1 MADADGR
8 IIPLVEDD
16 QGEGIKDFI
25 DDPNDVLKKLYEK
38 EEQIN
43 ANARIKETLEK
54 GKADSE
60 MLEIINNKLDR
71 LLYIFGDYKLI
82 NGKWVDT
89 SPLNQ
94 QAPE

>member
-25 DDPNDVLKKLYEK
+25 DDPNDVLEKLYEK

-82 NGKWVDT
+82 NGKLVDT